1 MLALDI
7 ATKTGY
13 VYNLGNNLYI
23 GSVEGTPNFQYKFLE
38 SIPHGNKIV
47 IEDLIAFNS
56 PNPRT
61 LAILSM
67 RFGYLKFR
75 FHEENIDVLFY
86 TPSQWRKYLNIKNS
100 KAGTRELQKMF
111 SELFK
116 MKINLDETDALGLW
130 LCANNLQLADL
141 SSYNINLLGPHHAVS

>member
-13 VYNLGNNLYI
+13 VYDLGNNLYI
-23 GSVEGTPNFQYKFLE
+23 GSVEGTPNFQYDFLE
-38 SIPHGNKIV
+38 SIPHNNKIV

-61 LAILSM
+61 LAILAM

-100 KAGTRELQKMF
+100 KAGTREL
-111 SELFK
+111 
-116 MKINLDETDALGLW
+116 
-130 LCANNLQLADL
+130 
-141 SSYNINLLGPHHAVS
+141 